1 MNVFIKFFVGII
13 LCLPFSTFNPEP
25 NSTNECACCT
35 TDHGQFDFWIGEWN
49 VYDTIGNLVGENTIT
64 SIQDHCVIEE
74 NWKSKSGTGTSYNY
88 YDKADSTWNQVWID
102 NKGRPLVLKGRLDD
116 GKMILRS
123 KLTKG
128 QKIKEFYN
136 QITWQK
142 MPDETV
148 IQTWEALD
156 PNLKSIAVIFKG
168 IYKKK

>member
-1 MNVFIKFFVGII
+1 MHFFGGMYEQN
-13 LCLPFSTFNPEP
+13 LKNDCFCCEDEYNQFN
-25 NSTNECACCT
+25 
-35 TDHGQFDFWIGEWN
+35 FWLGEWQ
-49 VYDTIGNLVGENTIT
+49 VYDTTGILVGEN
-64 SIQDHCVIEE
+64 SISPVQDHCVLVE

-88 YDKADSTWNQVWID
+88 YNKADSTWNQVWID
-102 NKGRPLVLKGRLDD
+102 NKGRPLVLKGKFSD

-148 IQTWEALD
+148 VQTWEALD
-156 PNLKSIAVIFKG
+156 PNFKSIAVIFKG
-168 IYKKK
+168 VYKKK

>member
-1 MNVFIKFFVGII
+1 MNTFIMILVGVMAY
-13 LCLPFSTFNPEP
+13 LPFSDFNLEQ
-25 NSTNECACCT
+25 NIQNDCACCT
-35 TDHGQFDFWIGEWN
+35 IEHNQFDFWIGEWN
-49 VYDTIGNLVGENTIT
+49 VYDTIGNLVGENTIA

-88 YDKADSTWNQVWID
+88 YDNVDSTWNQVWID
-102 NKGRPLVLKGRLDD
+102 NKGRPLVLKGRFND

-128 QKIKEFYN
+128 QKINEFYN

-148 IQTWEALD
+148 VQTWEALD
-156 PNLKSIAVIFKG
+156 PDLKSIAVIFKG